1 MKNRILKIAFF
12 LPTLN
17 VGGIERVFIT
27 YGNSLSE
34 FYDVEFVLCK
44 KEGILLKELSSKVNV
59 YNLGNVRLANSF
71 YYLRKYLKQNRLDCI
86 ITGGDYPNMVL
97 VLASLHL
104 SHRPK
109 IVISQHNF
117 FNIEI
122 EHLGLWAKFS
132 KIWTRIIYPYSHK
145 IIAVSDGIYKY
156 LIYDLKQKPTKIIK
170 VPNPINVKEINVK
183 SKKNVSLICLIII

>member
-27 YGNSLSE
+27 YANSLSE

-71 YYLRKYLKQNRLDCI
+71 YYCIYNHRTTKTNQKYPSVNL
-86 ITGGDYPNMVL
+86 
-97 VLASLHL
+97 
-104 SHRPK
+104 
-109 IVISQHNF
+109 
-117 FNIEI
+117 
-122 EHLGLWAKFS
+122 
-132 KIWTRIIYPYSHK
+132 
-145 IIAVSDGIYKY
+145 
-156 LIYDLKQKPTKIIK
+156 
-170 VPNPINVKEINVK
+170 
-183 SKKNVSLICLIII
+183 